1 MHRPRQVLQVRNS
14 GTARPGGFCGFGSG
28 SLVRLHSGWLQREHP
43 AEQSSMRLAGRSFFS
58 VCSFPC
64 GFSTW
69 TIVDFLQHAASDI
82 LVGNSRLLTQVSKEM
97 SRSCMAFCSLAL
109 EATTWP
115 STAFCLGGSHEG
127 LPTFK
132 RKEHRLCHLIGD

>member
-1 MHRPRQVLQVRNS
+1 MTVFAGQKFRNS
-14 GTARPGGFCGFGSG
+14 SARWFLWLWLRVSCAVTFRLAAAGTSRGTEQHEAARP
-28 SLVRLHSGWLQREHP
+28 LLLQCL
-43 AEQSSMRLAGRSFFS
+43 QFS
-58 VCSFPC
+58 VWLLHMDYCGLLAACSLGHPSWQFQAPNT
-64 GFSTW
+64 S
-69 TIVDFLQHAASDI
+69 VL
-82 LVGNSRLLTQVSKEM
+82 REM

-132 RKEHRLCHLIGD
+132 RKEHRLCHLIGEQ